1 MKIFKEN
8 SYDIV
13 RLYVNQL
20 GIMIFSMLLNISVGV
35 LKNESLASTLSVIV
49 SVFSIG
55 FYLTLIY
62 YVIWEIG
69 AKDKIRVDGG
79 RAEPCKSKGLVMSL
93 FANVP
98 NLVLGLLTIIS
109 LSIFMVGGNE
119 VVYSVFLIVNLLM
132 RWHASMFLGVIGVIA
147 PLGESV
153 GTDINYTAYL
163 VQAILFTVLPLI
175 SVLVTHLGYTLGFKE
190 KKLFSFLTNKK

>member
-153 GTDINYTAYL
+153 GTDINYI